1 MNSAQIVNQIYTTNL
16 PIRIF
21 GKGEEVTHIF
31 VGKLIG
37 ADGKE
42 TEAVCLISQPK
53 IPMSD
58 DFLRQLNSVACQ
70 CGHQK
75 IEGMPL
81 CGLCFTNLK
90 TGMQA
95 ALKQNRGGELEST
108 YNLAVN
114 SLNYR
119 TRPRR
124 KTRG

>member
-1 MNSAQIVNQIYTTNL
+1 MNSAQINQIFKTNL
-16 PIRIF
+16 PIRIV

-37 ADGKE
+37 ADGKDNE
-42 TEAVCLISQPK
+42 VVCLIAQPK
-53 IPMSD
+53 IPISD
-58 DFLRQLNSVACQ
+58 EFLRRLNSVACQ

-90 TGMQA
+90 KGMQI

-114 SLNYR
+114 SLNYG